1 MIHLKHDFQRLGR
14 NAQAI
19 ERQLPFAMALAL
31 TRTVLAVEKAEIH
44 EMRDVFDRPTPY
56 TLKSTYTEPATKQ
69 KLRAVVGIRD
79 WASEGTPPAN
89 FLIPQIAGGGRRQ
102 KRFERALQSV
112 GALPIGYV
120 AVPGKAARLDRFGNM
135 SRGEINQILS
145 YFRTNATAGFNF
157 NASAASLRRRSNR
170 LAKKVGAQGVQ
181 YFVGRPG
188 DGKLPLGIWQR
199 FTFRSGSAIKPILIF
214 IPWTV
219 YQAIFDFQYVGKITI
234 SKRFGIEYSQ
244 ALARSIRGAVK

>member
-1 MIHLKHDFQRLGR
+1 MFTIKHDFQRLGR
-14 NAQAI
+14 NALAI
-19 ERQLPFAMALAL
+19 ERQFPFVMALAL
-31 TRTVLAVEKAEIH
+31 TRTAQAVQKAEVA

-56 TLKSTYTEPATKQ
+56 TLKSTYIEPATKQ
-69 KLRAVVGIRD
+69 NLRAVVGIRD

-112 GALPIGYV
+112 GALPPGFV
-120 AVPGKAARLDRFGNM
+120 AVPGKAAKIDRFGNM
-135 SRGEINQILS
+135 SRGEIQQILS

-157 NASAASLRRRSNR
+157 NASAASLQRRSNR
-170 LAKKVGAQGVQ
+170 LAKKANAQKVQ

-199 FTFRSGSAIKPILIF
+199 FTFRQGTAIKPILIF
-214 IPWTV
+214 IPWTT
-219 YQAIFDFQYVGKITI
+219 YQAIFDFQYVGEITI
-234 SKRFGIEYSQ
+234 RKHFGIEYSK
-244 ALARSIRGAVK
+244 AWERAIRSAVK